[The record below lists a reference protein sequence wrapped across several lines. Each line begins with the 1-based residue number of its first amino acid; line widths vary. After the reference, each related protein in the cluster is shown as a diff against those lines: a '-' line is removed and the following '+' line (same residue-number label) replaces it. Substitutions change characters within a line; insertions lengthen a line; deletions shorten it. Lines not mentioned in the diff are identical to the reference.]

1 MGVREAAIRL
11 RGLSFSYNSDRPV
24 LDRLDL
30 ELARGERLGVIGH
43 NGSGKT
49 TLLHLI
55 VGLLAPSAGEIE
67 VFGKA
72 RVSEA
77 DFLDVRTRVGLLFQD
92 SEDQLFSPT
101 VGEDVAFGPLNLGR
115 GKEEATRIASEK
127 LAAVGL
133 AGFEERISYRLSTGE
148 KRLVSLAGVLAMEP
162 EVLLLDEPS
171 AGLDEDAEARILEIL
186 GALQMGMIVI
196 SHDRDF
202 LRGLCSRVVR
212 LQGGKIE
219 PCELA

>member
-1 MGVREAAIRL
+1 MGVKEAAIRL

-55 VGLLAPSAGEIE
+55 VGLLAPSAGEIG

-162 EVLLLDEPS
+162 DVLLLDEPS

>member
-1 MGVREAAIRL
+1 MGVDGKAIRL

-24 LDRLDL
+24 LDSLNL
-30 ELARGERLGVIGH
+30 ELGQGERLGVIGS

-55 VGLLAPSAGEIE
+55 VGLLPPVSGEIE
-67 VFGKA
+67 VFG
-72 RVSEA
+72 RTRISEA
-77 DFLDVRTRVGLLFQD
+77 DFFEVRSRVGLLFQD

-115 GKEEATRIASEK
+115 GKEEAMRIASEK
-127 LAAVGL
+127 IAAVGL
-133 AGFEERISYRLSTGE
+133 AGFEERISYRLSVGE

-171 AGLDEDAEARILEIL
+171 AGLDEDAEARIIEVL
-186 GALQMGMIVI
+186 GALDMGMIVI
-196 SHDRDF
+196 SHDRAF
-202 LRGLCSRVVR
+202 LRSLCSKVVR
-212 LQGGKIE
+212 LKGGKIE
-219 PCELA
+219 ACEIG